1 MISSLLFHSQ
11 VILNNVVDHLN
22 NRSSHIKPGGGGPY
36 GQIFKVSPSEAGGS
50 KISDPDFYVPFV
62 AKEDGIDNK
71 HTSRKDSLLDFVI
84 RYLT

>member
-1 MISSLLFHSQ
+1 M
-11 VILNNVVDHLN
+11 NNVVDHLN
-22 NRSSHIKPGGGGPY
+22 NRSSHIKLSSGGGGPY
-36 GQIFKVSPSEAGGS
+36 GQVFKVPPSAAEGY

-84 RYLT
+84 RYHL